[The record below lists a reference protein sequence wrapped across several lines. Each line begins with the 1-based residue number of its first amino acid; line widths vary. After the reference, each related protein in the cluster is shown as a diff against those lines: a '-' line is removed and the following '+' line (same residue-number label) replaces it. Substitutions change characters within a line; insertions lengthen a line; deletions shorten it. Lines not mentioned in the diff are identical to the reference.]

1 MTTQPVP
8 SRASTQVYTSDDQ
21 KQTTRPAIWQM
32 LGAIRPYYHLLGL
45 GIGSGV
51 LNHGFAIASGAIGA
65 YMLAYAFNGAS
76 VQSLLPLLGFLM
88 AAVVGRAVMAWAE
101 MWFVHVAA
109 YRILA
114 DWRGQIFWALE
125 RLAPSYL
132 LEKRTGD
139 LAATTMADAEKLE
152 WFYAHII
159 GICIVAVIVT
169 IGVLTALTFIHWALA
184 LTLLPFVVLVV
195 LVPFWLRRRAAKQGR
210 DVTERLGEINAEA
223 VDSVQGLREIV
234 AFGREEE
241 QLRRLGHHNR
251 DFVRAQLAYG
261 SRSGLEGATTN
272 TLTAFALLSV
282 LIVAAVLVINGALP
296 LLWLPVS
303 IVLAASVWQPITDST
318 DMLRN
323 YGVINACAER
333 LFATLNAPPLV
344 QDHVHTAPSDP
355 IVPHV
360 RFTDVTFRY
369 KPQLP
374 DALQQVTFDVAPGET
389 VALVGHSGAGKST
402 CTHLML
408 RFWDVAQG
416 NITIGDH
423 DLRDF
428 PQKHLRDMIALVP
441 QDIYLFNTSVQENI
455 RFGKTDATP
464 AEVEQA
470 AQLALAHDFISAL
483 PEGYDTTVGE
493 RGTQLSGG
501 QRQRIA
507 IARALLKD
515 APILVMDE
523 AVSNLDTENEQALK
537 TAMARLR
544 SGRTTLI
551 IAHRLS
557 TIRSADRVVVLDR
570 GRVAEIGSHEELL
583 DKEGVYAR
591 LIAAQ
596 RDGLIDA

>member
-1 MTTQPVP
+1 
-8 SRASTQVYTSDDQ
+8 
-21 KQTTRPAIWQM
+21 M

-51 LNHGFAIASGAIGA
+51 LNHGCAIAGGALGA
-65 YMLAYAFNGAS
+65 YMLAWAFSGAS
-76 VQSLLPLLGFLM
+76 IPTLLPLLGM
-88 AAVVGRAVMAWAE
+88 AIAAVVGRAVMAWAE

-132 LEKRTGD
+132 LERRTGD

-152 WFYAHII
+152 WFYAHIV
-159 GICIVAVIVT
+159 GACIVATIVT
-169 IGVLTALTFIHWALA
+169 IGVLVALALIHWALA
-184 LTLLPFVVLVV
+184 AALLPFVALVV
-195 LVPFWLRRRAAKQGR
+195 IVPFQLRRRAARQGR
-210 DVTERLGEINAEA
+210 IVTERLGEINAEA

-234 AFGREEE
+234 AFGREAE
-241 QLRRLGHHNR
+241 QLHRLGRHNR
-251 DFVRAQLAYG
+251 DFVQAQLAYG
-261 SRSGLEGATTN
+261 SRAGLEGAATN
-272 TLTAFALLSV
+272 TLTALAMLGV
-282 LIVAAVLVINGALP
+282 LIVAVLLVVDGALP

-323 YGVINACAER
+323 FGVINACAER
-333 LFATLNAPPLV
+333 LFAVLNTPPLV
-344 QDHVHTAPSDP
+344 RDRTPAAPAGP

-360 RFTDVTFRY
+360 RFVDVTFRY
-369 KPQLP
+369 RPQLP
-374 DALQQVTFDVAPGET
+374 DALDRVTFDIAPGET

-402 CTHLML
+402 CTHLLL
-408 RFWDVAQG
+408 RFWDVGHGA
-416 NITIGDH
+416 ITIGDY

-428 PQKHLRDMIALVP
+428 PQRALRDLIALVP
-441 QDIYLFNTSVQENI
+441 QDIYLFNTSVRENI

-464 AEVEQA
+464 EEVEHA
-470 AQLALAHDFISAL
+470 ARMALAHDFITAL
-483 PEGYDTTVGE
+483 PDGYDTLVGE
-493 RGTQLSGG
+493 RGAQLSGG

-523 AVSNLDTENEQALK
+523 AVSNLDTENEQALQ

-544 SGRTTLI
+544 AGRTTLI

-557 TIRSADRVVVLDR
+557 TIRSADRIVALAG
-570 GRVAEIGSHEELL
+570 GRVAESGTHAELL
-583 DKEGVYAR
+583 ARSDVYAR

-596 RDGLIDA
+596 RDGVIGE